1 MNFKKDYTGYASL
14 IAILVIV
21 FLAAASRIPGT
32 KIGEVKLKKINI
44 LSDLIEDDTPSDLG
58 GDLYFDT
65 TFLAEADAIEADVA
79 LHTPVSNTEVE
90 TQTVKRAEEETVQVS
105 DCTESSGVSQVT
117 EQAVQEVVQL
127 NGKGRPRVEIPY
139 LEDFGDS
146 RSALLPFYE
155 AMLSDSLK
163 KNRVRVAVLGDS
175 FIEGDIVTADL
186 REQLQEAYGGS
197 GVGFVPFSSPIAQF
211 RGTVRHVFEGW
222 KTLDV
227 KNARDV
233 AEDLKDKFFV
243 SGYLCIPEEGASVRL
258 EGVGFR
264 KHLWSVPECRL
275 IFINRGQT
283 CIQVTINDTIHQE
296 YRPEPSEEVQQI
308 RIKQRSIH
316 SIECRFTG
324 TEGFIG
330 YGIVL
335 GGTGGAGLDN
345 YSIRGNSGLALF
357 ATNGKIN
364 RAIGAMFDYDLIILE
379 YGLNVL
385 TADVLHYDSYR
396 KAFVRVINYM
406 KRCFPDAAVLVMGI
420 CDRSMQNNGV
430 FETMPSVEGMIE
442 AQRAAAEET
451 GVAFWNT
458 FEAMGGRNSMA
469 EFVEKNWAAKDYTHI
484 SYAGGKFV
492 ARKLL
497 ESLMQGVE
505 AEKRFR
511 EEEAERLEQQKM
523 ESYNPVFDSVLI
535 TE

>member
-1 MNFKKDYTGYASL
+1 MNSKKDYTGYASL

-32 KIGEVKLKKINI
+32 KVGEVKLKKINI
-44 LSDLIEDDTPSDLG
+44 LSDLIEDDTPSDLE

-65 TFLAEADAIEADVA
+65 TFLAEADAIEADMA
-79 LHTPVSNTEVE
+79 LHTPVRNTEVE
-90 TQTVKRAEEETVQVS
+90 TQTVKTVEEKTVQVS
-105 DCTESSGVSQVT
+105 DQTESNGESQIT
-117 EQAVQEVVQL
+117 EQTVQDAMQL
-127 NGKGRPRVEIPY
+127 VEKERPRVEIPY

-146 RSALLPFYE
+146 SSALLPFYE
-155 AMLSDSLK
+155 AMLDTVGHS
-163 KNRVRVAVLGDS
+163 RVRVAVLGDS

-222 KTLDV
+222 QTLDV
-227 KNARDV
+227 KNARNV
-233 AEDLKDKFFV
+233 SEDLKDKFFV

-258 EGVGFR
+258 EGVSFR

-275 IFINRGQT
+275 IFMNRGKT

-296 YRPEPSEEVQQI
+296 YRPESSEEVQQI

-316 SIECRFTG
+316 SIECRLTE

-364 RAIGAMFDYDLIILE
+364 GTIGAMFDYDLIVLE

-406 KRCFPDAAVLVMGI
+406 KRCFPNAAVLVMGI

-430 FETMPSVEGMIE
+430 FVTMPSVDGMIA

-497 ESLMQGVE
+497 ESLTQGVE
-505 AEKRFR
+505 EEKRFR
-511 EEEAERLEQQKM
+511 EEEAERIEQQKM
-523 ESYNPVFDSVLI
+523 ESYTPVFDSVVVV
-535 TE
+535 E